1 MPRLTTQTKKKV
13 LEFNLLLAANT
24 YTNYSSL
31 MIVLSIYIKKAM
43 DAAANIDSDQ

>member
-1 MPRLTTQTKKKV
+1 MPRLTTQTKFN

-24 YTNYSSL
+24 YANYSSL

-43 DAAANIDSDQ
+43 DAAANIDGGQ